1 MRIQKQV
8 KIARVFFILSAFYG
22 LSLRIYKHVDFIPFN
37 YKNILEGHSHIAFL
51 GWGFLAVISLLG
63 KEYFPQ
69 KQNDS
74 TRLKWFF
81 RIMVYA
87 LFGLLVSFPLQGY
100 QFFSILF
107 LSIFLLTSYFYLFS
121 ILQELKNDKSIVTR
135 FIKTGIF
142 FYFLSSI
149 AIWCV
154 GIIVAKLGKHE
165 IYYNTIYFY
174 LHFLYNGFFVFT
186 LLGLFFRY
194 ISKKVSAEKL
204 QILSPFYALTT
215 LSCVLGYSLS
225 MLWSNDYITIRFLAV
240 FSALLQLISL
250 LYLLKILKVVF
261 SVQLLKQVKLILS
274 FVFLAFILKV
284 ILQFLSVF
292 PELFHHVLLFKSNYI
307 IGYIHLF
314 TLGFLSPMIFV
325 LFSTNLKIQ
334 LDKIGIAFYFTGFI
348 LSEFILFGQGIAS
361 SHFKVTIPYYDFLLL
376 GSSALLFIGLLLIYF
391 RSKKQSTLQ
400 EKN

>member
-1 MRIQKQV
+1 MRIQKQI

-22 LSLRIYKHVDFIPFN
+22 LLLRLHKHVDFFSFN

-63 KEYFPQ
+63 KEYFPK

-74 TRLKWFF
+74 LQLKWFF
-81 RIMVYA
+81 KIMVYS

-100 QFFSILF
+100 RFFSILF
-107 LSIFLLTSYFYLFS
+107 LSVFLVTSYFYLFS
-121 ILQELKNDKSIVTR
+121 ILRELKRDKSIETR
-135 FIKTGIF
+135 FVKTGIL
-142 FYFLSSI
+142 FYFLSSS

-194 ISKKVSAEKL
+194 ISKKVSSEKL
-204 QILSPFYALTT
+204 QILSPFYVLTT
-215 LSCVLGYSLS
+215 LSCILGYSLS
-225 MLWSNDYITIRFLAV
+225 MLWNNESSFIRYLAI

-250 LYLLKILKVVF
+250 FYFLKIIKTTF
-261 SVQLLKQVKLILS
+261 TIQLLKQVKLILFFIFS
-274 FVFLAFILKV
+274 AFILKI

-314 TLGFLSPMIFV
+314 TLGFLSLMIFV
-325 LFSTNLKIQ
+325 FFSTNLKIQ
-334 LDKIGIAFYFTGFI
+334 LNKIGVALYLIGFTFTEI
-348 LSEFILFGQGIAS
+348 ILFGQGIAF
-361 SHFKVTIPYYDFLLL
+361 SHFKVTIPYYDFLIS
-376 GSSALLFIGLLLIYF
+376 GFSALLLVGLLLIYF
-391 RSKKQSTLQ
+391 KSKPQTNLK
-400 EKN
+400 EKS